1 MSNYERLY
9 FETGV
14 LQNCHFKV
22 MNSISGNNR
31 STNVTNR
38 LSLFHTARQTCT
50 PNVDPILGMEQLGAA
65 NDSDGG
71 GGGGG
76 CAAEAAEDTATS
88 DATEVM
94 IGARK

>member
-1 MSNYERLY
+1 M
-9 FETGV
+9 
-14 LQNCHFKV
+14 
-22 MNSISGNNR
+22 
-31 STNVTNR
+31 TNR

-50 PNVDPILGMEQLGAA
+50 PNVDPILGIEQLGAA
-65 NDSDGG
+65 NDSDGGGG

-88 DATEVM
+88 DATEVI